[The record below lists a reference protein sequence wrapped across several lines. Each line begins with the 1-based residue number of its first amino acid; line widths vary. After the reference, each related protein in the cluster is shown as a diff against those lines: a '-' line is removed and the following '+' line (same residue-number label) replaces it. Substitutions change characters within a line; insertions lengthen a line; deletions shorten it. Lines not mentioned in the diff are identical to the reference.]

1 MASVF
6 IEFSGD
12 AIPRLGLLA
21 DKAERPADV
30 LDEIGAFLDTDVT
43 LRFMKEQTPEGVK
56 WQQSEAAK
64 DRGGL
69 TLTDKRNLAG
79 SITHNVV
86 GDTLEHG
93 LGEEY
98 AAIHHFGG
106 RTGRNKATLLP
117 ARPIVGIGA
126 LQANEID
133 DIISDWLV

>member
-1 MASVF
+1 M
-6 IEFSGD
+6 
-12 AIPRLGLLA
+12 
-21 DKAERPADV
+21 
-30 LDEIGAFLDTDVT
+30 DEIGAFLDTDVT